1 MQRADTPL
9 PESLFAGTAVDQPYS
24 DYILMARP
32 DATLEAA
39 KNLPDTAIDDGNSRT
54 YMYAYIL
61 SK

>member
-9 PESLFAGTAVDQPYS
+9 PESLFAGTAVDQPYG
-24 DYILMARP
+24 DYTLMARSN
-32 DATLEAA
+32 ATLEKAI
-39 KNLPDTAIDDGNSRT
+39 NLPDTAIDDGNSRA